1 MQSARQK
8 FAHICALGARGCAA
22 AATGRLTFVQVG
34 SPFRPGARLTFVQ
47 VGLLLSS
54 LDNYCPAVGFP
65 GQKPADLDKSRPT

>member
-1 MQSARQK
+1 MQSLAKNSRTFALSAR
-8 FAHICALGARGCAA
+8 AA
-22 AATGRLTFVQVG
+22 ARLLLQVG
-34 SPFRPGARLTFVQ
+34 LLLSRSAYFCPGARLTFVQ